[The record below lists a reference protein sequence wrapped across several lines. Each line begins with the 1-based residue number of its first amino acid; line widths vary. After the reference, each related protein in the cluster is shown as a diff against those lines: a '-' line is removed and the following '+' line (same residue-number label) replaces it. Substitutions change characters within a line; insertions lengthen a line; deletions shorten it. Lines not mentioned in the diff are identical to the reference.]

1 MGLHQAIILKEYQIT
16 EIDFQTDLEMSTR
29 LMHLGFLPGETIK
42 VIRKTPFTSDSLLIE
57 VRGTKMA
64 LTKNEAKLV
73 NIIEK

>member
-16 EIDFQTDLEMSTR
+16 EINFQVDLEMGTR

-73 NIIEK
+73 NIIEI

>member
-16 EIDFQTDLEMSTR
+16 EINFQADLEMGTR
-29 LMHLGFLPGETIK
+29 LMHLGFLPGEAIK

-73 NIIEK
+73 NIIEI

>member
-16 EIDFQTDLEMSTR
+16 EINFEADLEMGTR
-29 LMHLGFLPGETIK
+29 LLHLGFLPGEKIK

-64 LTKNEAKLV
+64 MTKQEAKLV
-73 NIIEK
+73 NIIEI